1 MITVASLI
9 AAGIAP
15 TQARLFAVPLAAAC
29 NRFDIVT
36 PARVAGFVAQCRVES
51 SGFTALEEGLFY
63 RTPERIWD
71 VFRRLRPRGMEAL
84 ARLARNPQGLANAC
98 YAGVNGNGDEA
109 SGDGW
114 RYRGRGLKQL
124 TGRANYA
131 DAAEALGRPYLEQPD
146 LVARPED
153 ACLTAAWFWHSH
165 KCNVLA
171 DSAQWD
177 SITRVVNGPAM
188 LQADAR
194 RQYAEE
200 AVAVFA

>member
-1 MITVASLI
+1 MITVATLI
-9 AAGIAP
+9 AAGIGP
-15 TQARLFAVPLAAAC
+15 TQARQFAEPLAAAC
-29 NRFDIVT
+29 RRFDIST
-36 PARVAGFVAQCRVES
+36 PARVAGFLAQCRVES
-51 SGFTALEEGLFY
+51 QGFTQLEEGLSY
-63 RTPERIWD
+63 RSAERIAE
-71 VFRRLRPRGMEAL
+71 VFRRLRPRGMAQLAL
-84 ARLARNPQGLANAC
+84 LVRNPKGLANAA

-146 LVARPED
+146 LVALPED
-153 ACLTAAWFWHSH
+153 ACLTAAWFWHSA
-165 KCNVLA
+165 KCNILA

-177 SITRVVNGPAM
+177 AITRAVNGPGM

-194 RQYAEE
+194 RQFAEE
-200 AVAVFA
+200 AVAVFV